1 MIPDGVQTVRLG
13 DVVSPHFCVF
23 VARVVHV
30 VASLNRPGPI
40 FIENDDR
47 PSPVYLCSL
56 NGDTAH
62 SHTLHHRSGFIAP
75 RSTFLAQRSADP
87 GLSISI
93 SPQENKQS
101 TDRLASTSSLR
112 IRLASLCYHIWRT
125 YLFVCYLLRILP
137 LAFELDTT
145 TTINDY
151 DSNLNLISRWLHTVF
166 TQTTGHCLVHTER
179 LTVSSLH
186 RSSSRISPSS
196 TLN

>member
-13 DVVSPHFCVF
+13 DVASPHFCVF
-23 VARVVHV
+23 IAPSSACRR
-30 VASLNRPGPI
+30 LFEQPWKI

-56 NGDTAH
+56 NGDTE
-62 SHTLHHRSGFIAP
+62 HTITLQIGFIAS
-75 RSTFLAQRSADP
+75 RSCF
-87 GLSISI
+87 

-125 YLFVCYLLRILP
+125 CFIICYLLRILP

-179 LTVSSLH
+179 RTVSSLH
-186 RSSSRISPSS
+186 TALPPAYHLLSLGLI
-196 TLN
+196 TFI

>member
-101 TDRLASTSSLR
+101 TDCQASTFLFESDLHHSAITFGGPILLSVICSGYCHLR
-112 IRLASLCYHIWRT
+112 LNWAQQRRS
-125 YLFVCYLLRILP
+125 
-137 LAFELDTT
+137 TT
-145 TTINDY
+145 TT
-151 DSNLNLISRWLHTVF
+151 RT
-166 TQTTGHCLVHTER
+166 
-179 LTVSSLH
+179 
-186 RSSSRISPSS
+186 
-196 TLN
+196 